1 MKLIFNLNL
10 LTLVCI
16 ASSFS
21 CNKPKAEYG
30 TPIPQININR
40 VELMPNLPQPYD
52 LLDWKEKARQF
63 DEYVFDFDSKL
74 PAGPMIWLDNNQR
87 NLPQQTFGLYT
98 AIHDVRQGAE
108 VNNGE
113 FHESLNSL
121 AAILGAGLI
130 GIDKT
135 NQNGHN
141 FVKMIQN
148 YFNTDNGWN
157 IMMNNTTPD
166 VALLGGGYGRD
177 WWYDVFPNVLFY
189 NICDVFPGVENAK
202 NIQHTIA
209 EQFYKA
215 DSVLNGN
222 YDYSYFDYAQMKGM
236 INDIPMQQDAAGG
249 HGYVLYA
256 AYKQFGDERYLER
269 SKSAIEALNNQTEGR
284 FYEVLL
290 PMGIY
295 TAARLNAEEGTN
307 YDVAKML
314 DWVFEGT
321 KSETGRTGWG
331 IIVDKWGKYD
341 VSGLQ
346 GSITDGGGYAFLMNS
361 IKMSMPLVPMVKYEP
376 AFARAMGKWMLNNV
390 NAARL
395 FFPDKIPDENQWL
408 PGMQDYTNSIVA
420 YEGLRYADD
429 LQSPRLKGVHP
440 VAIGDGPKWH
450 KDNPKESMFSLYS
463 TAPVGIFGAM
473 IEKTNVEKVLKLN
486 CNVTD
491 FYSDRTYPTFL
502 LYNPYNESVKVEYT
516 PVKEGTDLFDIVSK
530 TYLARLVKDSVEIE
544 MPADQARV
552 IVELPSGVEIEK
564 VNNKLLID
572 KKIISYK

>member
-1 MKLIFNLNL
+1 MKPIFKFL
-10 LTLVCI
+10 LFICI
-16 ASSFS
+16 VLLLS
-21 CNKPKAEYG
+21 CNSGKTDYG
-30 TPIPQININR
+30 NPVAQTNIAR
-40 VELMPNLPQPYD
+40 VELMPNLPQPYKII
-52 LLDWKEKARQF
+52 DWKEKAQQF
-63 DEYVFDFDSKL
+63 DDYVFDFNAEL

-87 NLPQQTFGLYT
+87 NLPQQTFGLFT
-98 AIHDVRQGAE
+98 AVHDVRQGAD

-135 NQNGHN
+135 NQNGYN

-157 IMMNNTTPD
+157 IMMNNTTPE
-166 VALLGGGYGRD
+166 VGLLGGGYGRD

-189 NICDVFPGVENAK
+189 NVCNVFPNVENAE
-202 NIQHTIA
+202 NIQRTIA
-209 EQFYKA
+209 EQFCKA

-236 INDIPMQQDAAGG
+236 INHIPLQQDAAGG

-256 AYKQFGDERYLER
+256 AYKLFGDMRYLTHA
-269 SKSAIEALNNQTEGR
+269 KSAIESLNNQTESR

-290 PMGIY
+290 PIGIY
-295 TAARLNAEEGTN
+295 TAARLNAEEDTN
-307 YDVAKML
+307 YDIEKML
-314 DWVFEGT
+314 NWVFDGT

-331 IIVDKWGKYD
+331 IIVGKWGIYD

-361 IKMSMPLVPMVKYEP
+361 IKMAMPLVPMVKYEP
-376 AFARAMGKWMLNNV
+376 KFARAIGKWMLNNV
-390 NAARL
+390 NASRL
-395 FFPDKIPDENQWL
+395 CFPDGISDENQWL
-408 PGMQDYTNSIVA
+408 PGMQSYTNSIVA
-420 YEGLRYADD
+420 YEGLRYEDD
-429 LQSPRLKGVHP
+429 YKKPQLIGVHP

-450 KDNPKESMFSLYS
+450 KDNPEESMFSLYS

-473 IEKTNVEKVLKLN
+473 IEKTNIEEILKIN

-491 FYSDRTYPTFL
+491 FYSEDTYPTFL
-502 LYNPYNESVKVEYT
+502 IYNPHKEAKKVIYTSVKDKV
-516 PVKEGTDLFDIVSK
+516 DIFDIISK
-530 TYLARLVKDSVEIE
+530 TYLARSVTDNEEIE
-544 MPADQARV
+544 IPADQACV
-552 IVELPSGVEIEK
+552 VVELPSGSKMEK
-564 VNNKLLID
+564 ANNKLLVD